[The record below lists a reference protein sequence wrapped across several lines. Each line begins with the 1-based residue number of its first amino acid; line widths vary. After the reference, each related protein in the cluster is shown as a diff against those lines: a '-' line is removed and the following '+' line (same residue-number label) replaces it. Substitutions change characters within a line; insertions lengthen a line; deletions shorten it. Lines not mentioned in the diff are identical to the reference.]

1 MNPTK
6 TVLIERPV
14 VSEKRLTMPWEV
26 CPMGGSVM
34 VVTTYRDGTREV
46 RTEPARPEDYQW
58 D

>member
-6 TVLIERPV
+6 TVLIVRPV

-34 VVTTYRDGTREV
+34 VVTTYSDGTRQVKLED
-46 RTEPARPEDYQW
+46 ARVDDYDW
-58 D
+58 I